1 MYYRPDF
8 LNIGRSL
15 TGILILFLSIS
26 LLSCSDADI
35 DEPFD
40 ASGSAYEPI
49 IMERGNLETSIDFI
63 DNRAL
68 ESTGKIYSYGKYILI
83 NEKYEGVHVFDNAD
97 PRNPLKIGFI
107 KIPGCID
114 MAVKE
119 GILYVDNAVDLVAID
134 INNLP
139 EISLEKRIVGIFPE
153 LAAPDLG
160 YVPYQYIKENRPD
173 NTVIVK
179 WVLK

>member
-1 MYYRPDF
+1 MNFRPDF
-8 LNIGRSL
+8 LNIGNTYAKGLLLS
-15 TGILILFLSIS
+15 LSII

-40 ASGSAYEPI
+40 SSGSAYEPI
-49 IMERGNLETSIDFI
+49 IMERSNLETSIDFI

-68 ESTGKIYSYGKYILI
+68 ESAGKIYSYGKYILI
-83 NEKYEGVHVFDNAD
+83 NEKYEGVHVYDNAD
-97 PRNPLKIGFI
+97 PRNPVKTGFI

-139 EISLEKRIVGIFPE
+139 EISLEKRIKGIFPE

-160 YVPYQYIKENRPD
+160 YVPFQYIEENRPD